1 MPKNTSPTSEYENTH
16 TEAVFKPRNDLHLL
30 RKCWH
35 MGTGL
40 SGLGFYSLGK
50 LSQKEMALA
59 LLILA
64 SVAFSVEILRLKI
77 SLVNSIVMK
86 MMGPF
91 MRESERN
98 GLSGFPFYALGASLS
113 LFFFSEKIAILSIL
127 FLVFSDPI
135 SSFFGILY
143 GRDKILPNKS
153 LQGTLAGFVTCYFV
167 CMFYLIQHDATGF
180 STIAFAVVA
189 GVIGCFSELLS
200 VFVDD
205 NLTIPL
211 ASGLGLTALNVI
223 LPVI

>member
-1 MPKNTSPTSEYENTH
+1 MPKNTTPTSEYENNS
-16 TEAVFKPRNDLHLL
+16 AQILFKPRNDLHIL

-40 SGLGFYSLGK
+40 TGLGICSWY
-50 LSQKEMALA
+50 QIDQADMAL
-59 LLILA
+59 ILFSLS
-64 SVAFSVEILRLKI
+64 SVAFILEFLRLKVATI
-77 SLVNSIVMK
+77 NTIVMK
-86 MMGPF
+86 LMGPF

-127 FLVFSDPI
+127 FLIFSDPI

-167 CMFYLIQHDATGF
+167 CMIFLIENDATGA
-180 STIAFAVVA
+180 STIAFALIA
-189 GVIGCFSELLS
+189 GIFGCVSELLS
-200 VFVDD
+200 IFVDD

-211 ASGLGLTALNVI
+211 ASGLGLTALNVV
-223 LPVI
+223 LPLL